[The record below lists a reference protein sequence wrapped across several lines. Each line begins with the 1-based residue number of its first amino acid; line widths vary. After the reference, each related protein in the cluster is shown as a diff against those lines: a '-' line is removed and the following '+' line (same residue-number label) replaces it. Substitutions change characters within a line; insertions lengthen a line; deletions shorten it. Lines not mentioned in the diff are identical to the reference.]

1 VLRTVIVDSS
11 EANAG
16 ALQRLVRAVPGKTFI
31 MREQV
36 GARNASRR
44 PVQDRRG
51 RLMIRP
57 TVALR
62 QINTQ

>member
-36 GARNASRR
+36 GGSKCFEAARARSPWQADDATDSRATA
-44 PVQDRRG
+44 D
-51 RLMIRP
+51 
-57 TVALR
+57 
-62 QINTQ
+62 